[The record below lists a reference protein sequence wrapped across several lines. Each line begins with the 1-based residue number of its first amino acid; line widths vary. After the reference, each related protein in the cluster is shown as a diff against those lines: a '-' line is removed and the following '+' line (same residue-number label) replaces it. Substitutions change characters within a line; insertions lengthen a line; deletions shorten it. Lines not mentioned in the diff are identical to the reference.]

1 MPSPHLLINIL
12 VLCFSHEKRKNYI
25 KMKIPVDG
33 KITHPEL
40 LILLKKKE
48 ENNI

>member
-1 MPSPHLLINIL
+1 
-12 VLCFSHEKRKNYI
+12 
-25 KMKIPVDG
+25 MKIPVDG

-48 ENNI
+48 ENNIQKKRKQLDEKEKKICPFQPNIT